1 MGATKIWIIVLAVIA
16 AVSGVAAGV
25 LAINL
30 SRVKGDVTTAENR
43 AEQAEADLEDVSDE
57 FDDVSAELD
66 DTEAKL
72 AKARKA
78 LNEALAEPEPVV
90 DLATALAN
98 GTADPDPDLSA
109 YSPPKQFTCENN
121 SCSALSQEYVFKNDS
136 QNGSAVTCVFGVE
149 YDNGGTTTFLWAS
162 EFVPPGGGT
171 DTVRVYFYGD
181 RPIEWLSDPDDCYRG
196 FAP

>member
-1 MGATKIWIIVLAVIA
+1 MSGNKVWIIVLAVA
-16 AVSGVAAGV
+16 TALSGVLAGV

-30 SRVKGDVTTAENR
+30 SAVKGEVRTAEDR
-43 AEQAEADLEDVSDE
+43 ADEAESDLEDLSE
-57 FDDVSAELD
+57 ELD
-66 DTEAKL
+66 QAEAKL
-72 AKARKA
+72 AKVRKD
-78 LNEALAEPEPVV
+78 LKEALAEPEPIV

-98 GTADPDPDLSA
+98 GTVDPDPDLSA

-121 SCSALSQEYVFKNDS
+121 SCSALSQEYVFKNNS

-162 EFVPPGGGT
+162 EFVPAGGGT

-181 RPIEWLSDPDDCYRG
+181 RPIEWLSDPDRCYRG